1 MINNEELRAQQIK
14 ENDEADVKIA
24 GLQKELEDERARA
37 IEEKARLQKELEDEK
52 TKVASERAAYPDLYV
67 AAVEQFKGSAEF
79 QMAVD
84 AAVASNLAMEV
95 FGGTG
100 LSGTTIGGRTEAEV
114 IESFQRSDFYKHEM
128 AEFWDSGW
136 KMFKRK
142 AEELFPD
149 LDLSGV
155 WIDEDDVA
163 QTPLDEGVE
172 EEDLVSSEEE

>member
-1 MINNEELRAQQIK
+1 
-14 ENDEADVKIA
+14 
-24 GLQKELEDERARA
+24 
-37 IEEKARLQKELEDEK
+37 
-52 TKVASERAAYPDLYV
+52 
-67 AAVEQFKGSAEF
+67 
-79 QMAVD
+79 MAVD
-84 AAVASNLAMEV
+84 AAVANNLAREV

-100 LSGTTIGGRTEAEV
+100 SSGTTAGGRTEAEV

-155 WIDEDDVA
+155 RIDEDDVA

-172 EEDLVSSEEE
+172 EEDLVSSEEELLV